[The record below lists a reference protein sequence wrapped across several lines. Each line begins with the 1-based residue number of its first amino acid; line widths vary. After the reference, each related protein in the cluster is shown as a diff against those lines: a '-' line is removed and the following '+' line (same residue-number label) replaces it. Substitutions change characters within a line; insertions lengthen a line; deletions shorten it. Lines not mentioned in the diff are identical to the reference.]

1 MCYYIA
7 SVYHYAVKEKG
18 KAQGKATCRATAWQW
33 WWHRH
38 GSVVSATGKKKVKV
52 VAELSREEEQ
62 QMVDGLK
69 NTYTFYNKKMTSY
82 KDTSK

>member
-1 MCYYIA
+1 VA
-7 SVYHYAVKEKG
+7 LAKKPKKRKKKSG
-18 KAQGKATCRATAWQW
+18 KLAKARGRPPVEPPAEPQLDSGDDTD
-33 WWHRH
+33 H

-69 NTYTFYNKKMTSY
+69 NTLSSTIRR
-82 KDTSK
+82 